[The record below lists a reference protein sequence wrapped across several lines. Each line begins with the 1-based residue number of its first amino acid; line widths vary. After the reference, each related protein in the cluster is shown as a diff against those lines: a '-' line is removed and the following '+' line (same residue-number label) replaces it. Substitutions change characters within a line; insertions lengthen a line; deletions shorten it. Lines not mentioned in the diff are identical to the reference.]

1 MYMEVDMEQSH
12 KTTILLSPELRD
24 RLRQLA
30 RQRGTS
36 LGQLIREACISQY
49 GLTSRQ
55 ERLQA
60 VDELAALQLPVA
72 EPGQMK
78 RESVPE
84 PEDMPP

>member
-1 MYMEVDMEQSH
+1 MEHSH

-49 GLTSRQ
+49 GLTSR
-55 ERLQA
+55 EKRLQA
-60 VDELAALQLPVA
+60 VDELAALELPVA
-72 EPGQMK
+72 EPAQMK

-84 PEDMPP
+84 PEDIPA

>member
-1 MYMEVDMEQSH
+1 MEQTH

-49 GLTSRQ
+49 GLTSRE

-60 VDELAALQLPVA
+60 VDELAALELPVA